1 MAVNKDFGKLL
12 KQYRVAAD
20 LTLQELSDKA
30 GVSPSHLGR
39 IENSQRFP
47 SGHILQ
53 RIAGPLGLSEDE
65 IFVKAGYLSPLSPR
79 AVGVAE
85 KAAGYGAAGRLDPYV
100 AEVLGQEPVEVQRS
114 VVGILNMLK
123 NIARGLESGGD

>member
-1 MAVNKDFGKLL
+1 MVVNKEFGKLL
-12 KQYRVAAD
+12 KQHRIAAD

-30 GVSPSHLGR
+30 GVSPSHIGR
-39 IENSQRFP
+39 IENGQRFP

-53 RIAGPLGLSEDE
+53 RIAVPLGFGEDE
-65 IFVKAGYLSPLSPR
+65 IFVKAGYLSPR
-79 AVGVAE
+79 AAGVAE
-85 KAAGYGAAGRLDPYV
+85 KAAGYGAAGHLDPYV

-114 VVGILNMLK
+114 VVGILDMLK

>member
-1 MAVNKDFGKLL
+1 MGVNKDFGKLL

-39 IENSQRFP
+39 IENAQRFP

-53 RIAGPLGLSEDE
+53 RIAGPLGFSEDDM
-65 IFVKAGYLSPLSPR
+65 FVKAGYLSPRS
-79 AVGVAE
+79 AGVSE
-85 KAAGYGAAGRLDPYV
+85 KAAAYNASGRLDPYV

-114 VVGILNMLK
+114 VVGILEMLK
-123 NIARGLESGGD
+123 NIARGLESGGK

>member
-1 MAVNKDFGKLL
+1 MVVNKEFGKLL

-30 GVSPSHLGR
+30 GVSPSHIGR
-39 IENSQRFP
+39 IENGQRFP

-53 RIAGPLGLSEDE
+53 RIAGPLGFGEDE
-65 IFVKAGYLSPLSPR
+65 IFVKAGYLSPR

-123 NIARGLESGGD
+123 NIARGLGD